1 MIRRPPRST
10 RTDTLFPYTTLF
22 RSTENGVTALQMDI
36 KITSITEEI
45 MKIALTQAKDGR
57 MHILGEMSKALRD
70 ARNEV
75 NKNAPRITVI
85 TIPKEKIREVIGTGG
100 KVIRELCE
108 TTAANVDIE
117 DAGTIKEI
125 SRASC
130 RDRVAQYVYL
140 S

>member
-85 TIPKEKIREVIGTGG
+85 TIPKEKKREVIGTGG
-100 KVIRELCE
+100 KVIREICAH
-108 TTAANVDIE
+108 TGA
-117 DAGTIKEI
+117 TIHKDQK
-125 SRASC
+125 RT
-130 RDRVAQYVYL
+130 L
-140 S
+140 